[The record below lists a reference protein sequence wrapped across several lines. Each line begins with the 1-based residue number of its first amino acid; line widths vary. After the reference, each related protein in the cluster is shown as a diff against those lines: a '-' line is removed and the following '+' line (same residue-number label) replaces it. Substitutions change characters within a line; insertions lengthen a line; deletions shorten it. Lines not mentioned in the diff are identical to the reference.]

1 MKRRAI
7 IIFASALLMPMAG
20 CTVSFYNATV
30 IEPKPIRG
38 VAKRYSSDLP
48 CPALRLSLPD
58 VDITACA
65 NPSDSPID
73 HGTILTIFVV
83 VEPKAANMQ
92 VDPAQ
97 LRYEVRGKPPGHPQL
112 VKRKAPGSYIT
123 VSRPMPLKERVDF
136 NVWFSAPQEREF
148 TLFIAGISKSGQ
160 PVTVPPIEFEV
171 RNVRRRLRSW
181 TYQ

>member
-1 MKRRAI
+1 MNRTAMA
-7 IIFASALLMPMAG
+7 IFASALLAPVTA
-20 CTVSFYNATV
+20 CTVAFYNATV
-30 IEPKPIRG
+30 IEPKPIEG
-38 VAKRYSSDLP
+38 VAKRDSSSLP

-83 VEPKAANMQ
+83 LDPKAADLQ

-97 LRYEVRGKPPGHPQL
+97 LRYEVRGKPPRRPQL

-123 VSRPMPLKERVDF
+123 VSRPMPLKERIDF
-136 NVWFSAPQEREF
+136 NVWFGAPQEREF

-160 PVTVPPIEFEV
+160 PVTVPPIEFKV
-171 RNVRRRLRSW
+171 RNVRRALRSW